1 MDGYKPFA
9 DEQGDNMVTYV
20 DSIGTPPRTLSPEE
34 QNAILKVTGEHIS
47 GFRDHMIISVALGTG
62 LREHEIA
69 ALTVGDLL
77 GESEQMRSVITLTTF
92 KKATQNPAPQQIVI
106 PPRLRSK
113 LTRFLVWKKRRGES
127 LVTDAPLFVSKKK
140 NAISPRAM
148 RTMFKKWQQK
158 AGIERHH
165 TFHSLR
171 HTAITSVYRQNR
183 DLRVAQR
190 FARHKS
196 VAATQRYAH
205 PTIEDL
211 ISAVHDLPC

>member
-1 MDGYKPFA
+1 MA
-9 DEQGDNMVTYV
+9 TYV
-20 DSIGTPPRTLSPEE
+20 DSIGAPPRTLTPEE
-34 QNAILKVTGEHIS
+34 QNAILKVTGEHVS
-47 GFRDHMIISVALGTG
+47 GFRDHLIISIALGTG

-77 GESEQMRSVITLTTF
+77 GEGGQLRSVITLTTF
-92 KKATQNPAPQQIVI
+92 KKATPDPAPQQIVI

-113 LTRFLVWKKRRGES
+113 LTRFLAWKKRRGES
-127 LVTDAPLFVSKKK
+127 LAADAPLFVSKKK
-140 NAISPRAM
+140 NAISTRAM
-148 RTMFKKWQQK
+148 RAMFRKWQER
-158 AGIERHH
+158 AGIERPH
-165 TFHSLR
+165 TFHEIR

-205 PTIEDL
+205 PSIEDL